1 MSNLSNNGELVNI
14 SRSDKFIR
22 PDYNYPYKPKEP
34 SRRFFSWINMNMPI
48 EGSDTPKM
56 HYMIIDELLCGK
68 DSVQAM
74 VHREGAK
81 TTVLSKFLPLQVA
94 STGEFFGFADI
105 KRQFIKDAIQIIDE
119 KKSPTASQ
127 LKKKERLLK
136 SLSKQDDSVTNCVI
150 FSATFEQA
158 VDLLLDIRSAW
169 DNSEQLQATLRLAK
183 DSTGKTISDA
193 KSYICFENDKGQRFH
208 LQAKGAGQS
217 MRGTKKDGVRPQLL
231 IFDDILPDSILDNKN
246 ERAKLKRWFYSVA
259 CPAASS
265 AGNIRIVVGTPMTED
280 DLLSEILN
288 SNSFKSIKFPIA
300 NEFPVPEERIVSSWP
315 DYHTKRKIWKDF
327 MEAKEMGS
335 EGDFYREKMLEVV
348 NDDMRVFESDWFK
361 EYEYSE
367 IKDQLKE
374 MNFFTTMDLA
384 VSKKK
389 HADFTVVITIG
400 VNKDGVWFIV
410 KVDVGRFPATKTMD
424 ILFEHVTKFRPL
436 EVKAE
441 KAALQQVFGDFLD
454 ERMIKTKTYFSYGGL
469 ENNSVT
475 SKEYR
480 INALQ
485 PKMKSG
491 KIRFPKDIDQVGV
504 AELIYEMKGYIKT
517 GATTAHDDAVD
528 CLANFLDPN
537 FVFTPMPKSGT
548 EVGESSDDFDNLYTE
563 EYDDSYC

>member
-1 MSNLSNNGELVNI
+1 MLKLSNNGELVNI
-14 SRSDKFIR
+14 SNSDKFIR

-34 SRRFFSWINMNMPI
+34 SVRFFSWVNMNMSA
-48 EGSDTPKM
+48 EGSETPKM

-81 TTVLSKFLPLQVA
+81 TTVLSKFLPLMVA
-94 STGEFFGFADI
+94 STGEFYGFANV
-105 KRQFIKDAIQIIDE
+105 KKQFINDAIKLIDDKINPSE
-119 KKSPTASQ
+119 NQ
-127 LKKKERLLK
+127 LLKKERLIK
-136 SLSKQDDSVTNCVI
+136 SLDSQDDSVTNCVI
-150 FSATFEQA
+150 FSATFDQA

-169 DNSEQLQATLRLAK
+169 DNSEQLQATLKLAK
-183 DSTGKTISDA
+183 DSGGKTISDA

-231 IFDDILPDSILDNKN
+231 IFDDILPDSILDSKN
-246 ERAKLKRWFYSVA
+246 ERVKLKRWFYSVA

-288 SNSFKSIKFPIA
+288 STRFKSIKFPIA
-300 NEFPVPEERIVSSWP
+300 NEFPVAEDKIVSSWP
-315 DYHTKRKIWKDF
+315 DYHTKRKIYQDF
-327 MEAKEMGS
+327 MEAKEMGA

-348 NDDMRVFESDWFK
+348 NDDMRVFESSWFK
-361 EYEYSE
+361 EYNYSD
-367 IKDQLKE
+367 IKEQLKE
-374 MNFFTTMDLA
+374 MNFFTSMDLA
-384 VSKKK
+384 VSRKK

-400 VNKDGVWFIV
+400 VNKDGHWFIV
-410 KVDVGRFPATKTMD
+410 KIDVGRYPATRTMD
-424 ILFEHVTKFRPL
+424 ILFDHVNKFRPL
-436 EVKAE
+436 QVKAE

-454 ERMIKTKTYFSYGGL
+454 QRMIKSKTYFNYEGL

-485 PKMKSG
+485 PKMKLG
-491 KIRFPKDIDQVGV
+491 MIHFPKDIDQDSV
-504 AELIYEMKGYIKT
+504 AELLYEMKGFIRT

-537 FVFTPMPKSGT
+537 FVITPSPKNGT
-548 EVGESSDDFDNLYTE
+548 EISGDGDSFDDLYKIDS
-563 EYDDSYC
+563 DDSYC